1 MKKET
6 KTIPARTLSL
16 FISRLYE
23 KAGMEPED
31 AAYHAQ
37 ALVTASLRGVD
48 SHGVMRTSAYL
59 KRIENGAINLH
70 PRMRYEKDARA
81 LQVMDADGAS
91 GYIAG
96 REAMK
101 RAIELAKTYSL
112 GMVLVKNS
120 NHFGAAALY
129 ADMAV
134 QEGMLG
140 FSTTN
145 VKPGMTAPGAAGNV
159 AGNNPFAVGIP
170 TYCDF
175 PFMLDMALSVV
186 AGGKLKMAIAKGE
199 KIPLDWATDKDG
211 NPTDDPQAGFDG
223 YFLPLGGFKGLGM
236 AYAID
241 ILCGVMTGGAFQNHI
256 KNMFKD
262 PADPSRTCHMFLAVD
277 LKQLM
282 GEEEIRDR
290 MTEYRDYIRSIP
302 TVSGKPLIL
311 PGELEESCRKERE
324 RDGIPMPETL
334 VKEFLEMAE
343 RYGVPLEI

>member
-81 LQVMDADGAS
+81 LQVLDADGAS

-186 AGGKLKMAIAKGE
+186 AGGKLKMAIAK
-199 KIPLDWATDKDG
+199 
-211 NPTDDPQAGFDG
+211 
-223 YFLPLGGFKGLGM
+223 
-236 AYAID
+236 
-241 ILCGVMTGGAFQNHI
+241 V
-256 KNMFKD
+256 
-262 PADPSRTCHMFLAVD
+262 
-277 LKQLM
+277 
-282 GEEEIRDR
+282 
-290 MTEYRDYIRSIP
+290 
-302 TVSGKPLIL
+302 
-311 PGELEESCRKERE
+311 
-324 RDGIPMPETL
+324 
-334 VKEFLEMAE
+334 
-343 RYGVPLEI
+343 